1 MGGMG
6 GLMIGT
12 IVASRNGAV
21 AAGARGAERRLR
33 LVAVAERSQRVASG
47 SEARLPPCP
56 RCAVSFPD
64 LPTMHFVLEED
75 GRRSDT
81 RTDMSPEID
90 LVRGEPVA
98 ITIVNHLAKPTS
110 VHWHGIEIED
120 SYMDGAAGFSGEG
133 AHVTPEIAPGD
144 SFVAHFTPPRSG
156 TFMYHTHVDE
166 IPEEIAGMEGA
177 LIVRDSGS
185 VRSPDDH
192 VFFLKGQLRSPEHP
206 LDINGQANPDT
217 VVLHVGRP
225 ARFRLMN
232 LASITTPAPTF
243 SLTAQTDTL
252 AAPGRDTMVVRW
264 IPVAKDAFPIPESRR
279 TSRPAREMVAVGET
293 YDFEYTPQHRGALAL
308 EVRGSRGPQGLQTR
322 VPIRVEE

>member
-1 MGGMG
+1 
-6 GLMIGT
+6 
-12 IVASRNGAV
+12 
-21 AAGARGAERRLR
+21 
-33 LVAVAERSQRVASG
+33 
-47 SEARLPPCP
+47 
-56 RCAVSFPD
+56 
-64 LPTMHFVLEED
+64 MHFVLEEG
-75 GRRSDT
+75 GRRSET

-98 ITIVNHLAKPTS
+98 ITIVNHLTKPTS

-120 SYMDGAAGFSGEG
+120 SYMDGAAGFGGEG

-177 LIVRDSGS
+177 LIVRDSGA
-185 VRSPDDH
+185 VPSPDDH

-206 LDINGQANPDT
+206 LDLNGQAHPDT

-243 SLTAQTDTL
+243 SLTARTDSL
-252 AAPGRDTMVVRW
+252 ADVERDTMVVRW
-264 IPVAKDAFPIPESRR
+264 IPVAKDAFAIPESRR
-279 TSRPAREMVAVGET
+279 TPREARQMVAVGET
-293 YDFEYTPQHRGALAL
+293 YDFEYTPRHPGMLAL
-308 EVRGSRGPQGLQTR
+308 EVRGSLGAHGLQTR